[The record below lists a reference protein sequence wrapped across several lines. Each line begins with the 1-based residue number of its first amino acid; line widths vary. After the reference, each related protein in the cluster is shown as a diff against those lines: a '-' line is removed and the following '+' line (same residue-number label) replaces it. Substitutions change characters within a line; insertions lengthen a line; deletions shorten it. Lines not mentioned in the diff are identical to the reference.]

1 MKAWKISKRYITLKS
16 KGGWMKKYI
25 IISLLL
31 CGLLHAEELSTA
43 CYRDNDKN
51 VVICSEKKL
60 GRLMWQDEKQSFQGT
75 WEQAQEYCKIVNLAG
90 YRDWRLPTE
99 TELLSITERSNPTL
113 NTIFKYIADS
123 PWYWSSNY
131 NANSSSAIIMRFWD
145 GISGWE
151 NVSRRFYVR
160 CVRQD

>member
-1 MKAWKISKRYITLKS
+1 MKVWKISKRYITLKS
-16 KGGWMKKYI
+16 KGRWMKKYI

-99 TELLSITERSNPTL
+99 TELLSITER
-113 NTIFKYIADS
+113 Y
-123 PWYWSSNY
+123 NY
-131 NANSSSAIIMRFWD
+131 VF
-145 GISGWE
+145 
-151 NVSRRFYVR
+151 FHL
-160 CVRQD
+160 

>member
-1 MKAWKISKRYITLKS
+1 
-16 KGGWMKKYI
+16 
-25 IISLLL
+25 
-31 CGLLHAEELSTA
+31 HAEELSTA

-99 TELLSITERSNPTL
+99 TELLSITERSNPAL
-113 NTIFKYIADS
+113 NTAFKYIADPKYS
-123 PWYWSSNY
+123 DYWSQTKY
-131 NANSSSAIIMRFWD
+131 AIGSSYPWFVGFSLGYA
-145 GISGWE
+145 GW
-151 NVSRRFYVR
+151 NCVYCRLFVR
-160 CVRQD
+160 CVRQY

>member
-1 MKAWKISKRYITLKS
+1 
-16 KGGWMKKYI
+16 MKKYI

-75 WEQAQEYCKIVNLAG
+75 WEQAQEYCKIVNLAAD
-90 YRDWRLPTE
+90 RDRAA
-99 TELLSITERSNPTL
+99 
-113 NTIFKYIADS
+113 KYNGKIQPHS
-123 PWYWSSNY
+123 KYH
-131 NANSSSAIIMRFWD
+131 F
-145 GISGWE
+145 
-151 NVSRRFYVR
+151 
-160 CVRQD
+160 